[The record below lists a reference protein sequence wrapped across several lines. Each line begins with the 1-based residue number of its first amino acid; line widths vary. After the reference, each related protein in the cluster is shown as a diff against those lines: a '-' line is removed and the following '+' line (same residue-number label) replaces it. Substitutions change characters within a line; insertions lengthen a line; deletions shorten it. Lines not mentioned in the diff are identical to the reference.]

1 MSATTAERKQVTIT
15 TDGACL
21 GNGQNESRAAAAA
34 ILEYQGHKRAIGCY
48 IGPSTNQ
55 RAEITAAAFAL
66 ESLKEPC
73 TVILRT
79 DSRYV
84 VETMTGNF
92 KRRSNLDCWQ
102 RLDEAATTHEITYE
116 WVRGHDG
123 DPDQEAADKLARA
136 TARLGKATELMLTE
150 TVQRLNHTITPALRD
165 AVIQGLRYLAG
176 HCDGARHRDGV
187 GFNKFDAE
195 YGHSLAAKDALSPMQ
210 IAAGRKLLRRYS
222 NQLAIY
228 SPALVAIL

>member
-21 GNGQNESRAAAAA
+21 GNGQNETRAAAAA

-55 RAEITAAAFAL
+55 RAEITATAFAL

-116 WVRGHDG
+116 G
-123 DPDQEAADKLARA
+123 LC
-136 TARLGKATELMLTE
+136 
-150 TVQRLNHTITPALRD
+150 LRKG
-165 AVIQGLRYLAG
+165 I
-176 HCDGARHRDGV
+176 
-187 GFNKFDAE
+187 
-195 YGHSLAAKDALSPMQ
+195 
-210 IAAGRKLLRRYS
+210 IGRFMR
-222 NQLAIY
+222 QLAFLPQKGVFVM
-228 SPALVAIL
+228 SLT

>member
-1 MSATTAERKQVTIT
+1 MSANTAERKQVTIT

-21 GNGQNESRAAAAA
+21 GNGQNETRAAAAA

-79 DSRYV
+79 DSQY
-84 VETMTGNF
+84 
-92 KRRSNLDCWQ
+92 KRRTSLDCWQ
-102 RLDEAATTHEITYE
+102 RLDEAATPHEVTYE

-123 DPDQEAADKLARA
+123 DPDQEAADKLARS
-136 TARLGKATELMLTE
+136 TARLGEATELMLTE
-150 TVQRLNHTITPALRD
+150 TVQRLNPPSR
-165 AVIQGLRYLAG
+165 QPSEMR
-176 HCDGARHRDGV
+176 
-187 GFNKFDAE
+187 
-195 YGHSLAAKDALSPMQ
+195 
-210 IAAGRKLLRRYS
+210 
-222 NQLAIY
+222 
-228 SPALVAIL
+228 

>member
-1 MSATTAERKQVTIT
+1 MSATTAKRKQVTIT
-15 TDGACL
+15 ADGACL
-21 GNGQNESRAAAAA
+21 GNGQKESRAAAGA
-34 ILEYQGHKRAIGCY
+34 ILEYQGHKRAIACY
-48 IGPSTNQ
+48 IGSSTNQ

-73 TVILRT
+73 VVILRT

-84 VETMTGNF
+84 VETMTGKF
-92 KRRSNLDCWQ
+92 KRRTNLDCWQ
-102 RLDEAATTHEITYE
+102 RLDEAATPHEIIYE

-123 DPDQEAADKLARA
+123 DPDQEAADKLVRS

-150 TVQRLNHTITPALRD
+150 TVQRLSHTITPALRD

-176 HCDGARHRDGV
+176 RCDGARHRDGV

-195 YGHSLAAKDALSPMQ
+195 YGHSLASKDILSPLQ

-222 NQLAIY
+222 NQLAIHN
-228 SPALVAIL
+228 PALVAIL

>member
-1 MSATTAERKQVTIT
+1 MLGTSAQRKQVTIT

-21 GNGQNESRAAAAA
+21 GNGQNETRAAAAA
-34 ILEYQGHKRAIGCY
+34 ILEYQGHKRAIACY

-55 RAEITAAAFAL
+55 RAEITAAAFAI

-73 TVILRT
+73 MVILRT

-84 VETMTGNF
+84 VETMTGKF
-92 KRRSNLDCWQ
+92 KRRTNLDCWQ
-102 RLDEAATTHEITYE
+102 RLDEAAIPHEINYE
-116 WVRGHDG
+116 WVRGHHG
-123 DPDQEAADKLARA
+123 DPDQEAADKLARS

-150 TVQRLNHTITPALRD
+150 TVQRLSHTITPALRD
-165 AVIQGLRYLAG
+165 AVIQGLRLLAG
-176 HCDGARHRDGV
+176 HCDGARYRDGV

-195 YGHSLAAKDALSPMQ
+195 YGHNLAAKETLNPMQ

-228 SPALVAIL
+228 SPDLVAIL

>member
-1 MSATTAERKQVTIT
+1 MEAATAKRKQVTIT
-15 TDGACL
+15 ADGACL
-21 GNGQNESRAAAAA
+21 GNGQKETRAAVAAS
-34 ILEYQGHKRAIGCY
+34 LEYQGHKRAIACY

-73 TVILRT
+73 TVILHT

-84 VETMTGNF
+84 VDTMTGKF
-92 KRRSNLDCWQ
+92 KRRTNLDCWQ
-102 RLDEAATTHEITYE
+102 RLDEAATPHETTYE

-123 DPDQEAADKLARA
+123 DPHQEAADKLARS
-136 TARLGKATELMLTE
+136 TARLRKATELMLTE
-150 TVQRLNHTITPALRD
+150 TVQRLKHTITPALRD
-165 AVIQGLRYLAG
+165 AVSQGLRYLAG

-195 YGHSLAAKDALSPMQ
+195 YGHTLAAKETLNAMQ

>member
-1 MSATTAERKQVTIT
+1 MSATTAKRKQVTIT
-15 TDGACL
+15 ADGACL
-21 GNGQNESRAAAAA
+21 GNGQKETRAAAGA
-34 ILEYQGHKRAIGCY
+34 ILEYQGHKRAIACY
-48 IGPSTNQ
+48 IGSSTNQ

-73 TVILRT
+73 VVILRT

-84 VETMTGNF
+84 VETMTGKF
-92 KRRSNLDCWQ
+92 KRRTNLDCWQ
-102 RLDEAATTHEITYE
+102 RLDEAATLHEITYE

-123 DPDQEAADKLARA
+123 DPDQEAADKLARS
-136 TARLGKATELMLTE
+136 TARLGTATELMLTE
-150 TVQRLNHTITPALRD
+150 TVQRLSHTITPALRD
-165 AVIQGLRYLAG
+165 AVIHGLRYLAG
-176 HCDGARHRDGV
+176 QCDGARHRDGV

-195 YGHSLAAKDALSPMQ
+195 YGHSLAAKETLNPMQ